1 MHDQNLAIL
10 KGLVC
15 VAWADGRLSGEE
27 TEILRGLLDAFSAT
41 PTERRAIE
49 LFAKQSRTLAEVP
62 LNDLSYDDRRVLL
75 QHAVLVTFVDGEQH
89 ARERALIDELCE
101 ILRIP
106 SLEAKGILAAA
117 EERARGMMNVL
128 RAV

>member
-89 ARERALIDELCE
+89 ARERALIGELCE

-128 RAV
+128 RAG